1 VALAALLATACEGE
15 PEPKILIRWT
25 HELASKAAP
34 AGIGPERRVIVAVS
48 EMVPDGGGHLAVI
61 DEQIGTPLEGP
72 FDNAQLTDHR
82 PVLHENKIF
91 VITKIG
97 KLHAV
102 DLGGTPV
109 FTAPTGPP
117 LGQTTPLAVAPDGSL
132 RFATVAGDV
141 YGFSTDGTQLFKT
154 AVGGAVTSALA
165 VDEAGVAYA
174 ATDTGRLIGVDGT
187 GGIAF
192 DVQIGGQVHGPS
204 VRGDLITVG
213 DLDGVLGF
221 GKDGVPRF
229 DKPRAARI
237 AGTAILP
244 SQEILAWG
252 DDGIVQL
259 LDANGDQIMRYRS
272 RPDGEA
278 NPPRIATEPKALAG
292 DRFAVID
299 ESGRAHLIDR
309 DGRAL
314 VTVELGADP
323 SPEITVASVGY
334 VLVAVGNTIKAV
346 DFAGQ

>member
-1 VALAALLATACEGE
+1 MHRVAYVALAALLATACEGE

-141 YGFSTDGTQLFKT
+141 YGFR
-154 AVGGAVTSALA
+154 
-165 VDEAGVAYA
+165 A
-174 ATDTGRLIGVDGT
+174 ADTGRLIGVDGT